1 MIIFRTKWKRQTAVG
16 IELLAE
22 AGNMAALQQVDFE
35 SLFMIMIMK
44 MMIMI
49 MKMMVMMIIIMMN
62 FSDLQKPWLPL
73 ASAPLLPPLLSPGD
87 Y

>member
-22 AGNMAALQQVDFE
+22 AGNMAALQQVHFK
-35 SLFMIMIMK
+35 SLFMTMIMK

-49 MKMMVMMIIIMMN
+49 MKMMVIIIIMMN

-73 ASAPLLPPLLSPGD
+73 ASASLLPPFLSPGD